1 MSDDEFIGRRGGDD
15 VALPKATVYKFANEM
30 AASMDVRLAA
40 ETRELLVECC
50 TEFVQML
57 SSEAN
62 EICEKDK
69 KKTIAPEHI
78 LRALNNL
85 GLSKYHA
92 EVAGEHEK
100 HKDTEKSK
108 LKGGWAKMAKSGIS
122 TEELLRQ
129 QQELFNM
136 AKNDPM
142 AAMAAGNAEPK
153 AE

>member
-85 GLSKYHA
+85 GLS
-92 EVAGEHEK
+92 
-100 HKDTEKSK
+100 
-108 LKGGWAKMAKSGIS
+108 S
-122 TEELLRQ
+122 T
-129 QQELFNM
+129 
-136 AKNDPM
+136 
-142 AAMAAGNAEPK
+142 
-153 AE
+153 